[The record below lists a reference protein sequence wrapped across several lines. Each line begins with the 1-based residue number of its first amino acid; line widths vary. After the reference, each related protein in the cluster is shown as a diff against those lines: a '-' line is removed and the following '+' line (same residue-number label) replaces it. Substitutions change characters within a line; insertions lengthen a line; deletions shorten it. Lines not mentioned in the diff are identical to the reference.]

1 MEPLTD
7 AGTSEE
13 WRPCTSLSRIRNPNY
28 SNSTAEALEWQRSVY
43 LTGRLSHGYQGALGG
58 DQSGLGRVRK
68 FSPRGVAVLG
78 SGRVLTWGM

>member
-13 WRPCTSLSRIRNPNY
+13 WRPCASLSRIHNPNY
-28 SNSTAEALEWQRSVY
+28 SNSTAEALEWQRSVHGAG
-43 LTGRLSHGYQGALGG
+43 LLSHGYQGALGD
-58 DQSGLGRVRK
+58 DQSGLGKVRK

-78 SGRVLTWGM
+78 WGRVLTWGM